1 MAAVAVTLSGSE
13 LTPLPANATASAP
26 AGSSSAGAAQI
37 RAEQCLLSNV
47 LRKGG
52 PAMKALARSGLSGT
66 PDELHAAADPEYWKK
81 TPLATAYEKDQA
93 WSDGK
98 VAELDGRNRVWDE
111 SLNVRQIPPGYTVT
125 GFTWTP
131 RDPSIFQQTGL
142 MGWMSD
148 RFWQKE
154 SDFYADL
161 TPAAGKESADAVS
174 KIATSRYSE
183 DRKEDYADWKA
194 WEGMTFMHPMY
205 ADDARIFLQ
214 NGGFPTSAPAADS
227 MEYRIDVENLKARFA
242 SCASADP
249 PDPHQVLDGELATAS
264 AEWQSELD
272 GQKAQRDV
280 ILAAEAK
287 ASSDLAVAAQAMAES
302 LGQSLIASRLTE
314 WQAYYLAVSP
324 EKAGVDYPTKAEF
337 ETVKTRIS
345 QARARASGRLY
356 AASRAALSA
365 KSQSERAHAAQQ
377 EAYAIADRAGQP
389 RGRGLM
395 YAQQAAQIVKASA
408 AATQAAAKATETAVH
423 ATRASA
429 ADSKTLNA
437 LAVTQSHAT
446 KAEFRRKAAEEAAAQ
461 AKEAADGAAVQA
473 KEAAANATKAKEA
486 QAKAEAA
493 EKTAKEA
500 AADAKAKRATAER
513 ERDLAKA
520 EKERAERERANAAS
534 AEERAQQQRAKAA
547 DALTDARAAGNTA
560 SQKKEAA
567 LEAERKATRARDGA
581 RTAERDRDALSARAN
596 ALEAHAAAVEGTSAA
611 GEARTAASDARA
623 AANRATTAATEAR
636 RAANEAT
643 SAAMNAREAATRAE
657 AAASRSQAAA
667 DGAKADVA
675 ITNAAV
681 KKAHA
686 AAAEAIAAS
695 EAAAQNARAAKAYAE
710 TARSQAAKAQAN
722 AVMARLEATGAAV
735 SAVRTA
741 GFAYATAQ
749 AAQAARDSA
758 AQVIKPANDAIELGS
773 PYKETDASA
782 GLAVLTGQAAKTAA
796 EQQRAVAKA
805 KADQAALAAI
815 AAKALAAKAAA
826 DAKAAAEAAAA
837 AAESAR
843 QAVES
848 ADRAGA
854 SAAEA
859 AEAAKAAKESEA
871 RTVEYDRQ
879 ATADAEA
886 AQSAATIAGGYATAA
901 RESATEAEKDAS
913 SARGAADAAEVDAA
927 TARGIADKADR
938 DADAAEA
945 SAARSRELAKEA
957 EDSATRAERAEDAQR
972 ETVRMSDSGPSG
984 ASGIVSFTEGLQD
997 TITSDGD
1004 CEGSHTG
1011 SDVGCEIDVTHHITG
1026 KAHFILLTC
1035 TLPNTSDAACIGHF
1049 TGDYLGSAPIDFTKP
1064 GKIHVNGWKLT
1075 AEVLKSVATGMVQD
1089 YIDCAHGEV
1098 SGCAWAAASLAAPA
1112 IIKAIGRSVKALR
1125 DAIRAGS
1132 GIEEALASVRASGIN
1147 PASLAA
1153 LERLARAA
1161 ANCFP
1166 AGTPVAVAGGTKKI
1180 EDLRVGDRVWAADLR
1195 TGKKRL
1201 RRITELY
1208 RHSADALVSVGTD
1221 HGAVRATPGHPFW
1234 VTGKGWTPARDLRA
1248 GYRLPRQG
1256 GGDAKVGA
1264 VRVLRGVVP
1273 VFTFEVEGDHT
1284 YFAGDAQV
1292 LVHNSCQLF
1301 KNLLAPDLA
1310 QELALAER
1318 LGITPARP
1326 GTAQFDRYI
1335 DFEGSG
1341 DIVKWAVLEDN
1352 SLVIM
1357 PKTVAQEELSH
1368 PVLSGGAP
1376 VRAAGEAQ
1384 IAGNKEVGYF
1394 GTSLNNHSGHFKPSL
1409 ESLEIGRE
1417 AFAAAGVQFW

>member
-1 MAAVAVTLSGSE
+1 
-13 LTPLPANATASAP
+13 
-26 AGSSSAGAAQI
+26 
-37 RAEQCLLSNV
+37 
-47 LRKGG
+47 
-52 PAMKALARSGLSGT
+52 
-66 PDELHAAADPEYWKK
+66 
-81 TPLATAYEKDQA
+81 
-93 WSDGK
+93 
-98 VAELDGRNRVWDE
+98 
-111 SLNVRQIPPGYTVT
+111 
-125 GFTWTP
+125 
-131 RDPSIFQQTGL
+131 
-142 MGWMSD
+142 
-148 RFWQKE
+148 
-154 SDFYADL
+154 
-161 TPAAGKESADAVS
+161 
-174 KIATSRYSE
+174 
-183 DRKEDYADWKA
+183 
-194 WEGMTFMHPMY
+194 
-205 ADDARIFLQ
+205 
-214 NGGFPTSAPAADS
+214 
-227 MEYRIDVENLKARFA
+227 
-242 SCASADP
+242 
-249 PDPHQVLDGELATAS
+249 
-264 AEWQSELD
+264 
-272 GQKAQRDV
+272 
-280 ILAAEAK
+280 
-287 ASSDLAVAAQAMAES
+287 
-302 LGQSLIASRLTE
+302 
-314 WQAYYLAVSP
+314 
-324 EKAGVDYPTKAEF
+324 
-337 ETVKTRIS
+337 
-345 QARARASGRLY
+345 
-356 AASRAALSA
+356 
-365 KSQSERAHAAQQ
+365 
-377 EAYAIADRAGQP
+377 
-389 RGRGLM
+389 
-395 YAQQAAQIVKASA
+395 
-408 AATQAAAKATETAVH
+408 
-423 ATRASA
+423 
-429 ADSKTLNA
+429 
-437 LAVTQSHAT
+437 
-446 KAEFRRKAAEEAAAQ
+446 
-461 AKEAADGAAVQA
+461 
-473 KEAAANATKAKEA
+473 
-486 QAKAEAA
+486 
-493 EKTAKEA
+493 
-500 AADAKAKRATAER
+500 
-513 ERDLAKA
+513 
-520 EKERAERERANAAS
+520 
-534 AEERAQQQRAKAA
+534 
-547 DALTDARAAGNTA
+547 
-560 SQKKEAA
+560 
-567 LEAERKATRARDGA
+567 
-581 RTAERDRDALSARAN
+581 
-596 ALEAHAAAVEGTSAA
+596 
-611 GEARTAASDARA
+611 
-623 AANRATTAATEAR
+623 
-636 RAANEAT
+636 
-643 SAAMNAREAATRAE
+643 MNAREAATRAE

-695 EAAAQNARAAKAYAE
+695 EAAAQNARAAKAHAE
-710 TARSQAAKAQAN
+710 TATSQAAKAQAN

-805 KADQAALAAI
+805 KADQAA
-815 AAKALAAKAAA
+815 
-826 DAKAAAEAAAA
+826 AA

-886 AQSAATIAGGYATAA
+886 AQSAATTAGGYATAA

-913 SARGAADAAEVDAA
+913 SARGAADAAEGDAA

-972 ETVRMSDSGPSG
+972 ETVRMSDSGPAG

-1026 KAHFILLTC
+1026 RVHFILLTC

-1180 EDLRVGDRVWAADLR
+1180 EDLRVGDRVWAADPR
-1195 TGKKRL
+1195 TGRKRL

-1221 HGAVRATPGHPFW
+1221 HGAVRVTPGHPFW

-1256 GGDAKVGA
+1256 GGDAEVGA

-1301 KNLLAPDLA
+1301 KNTMPWALEA
-1310 QELALAER
+1310 ELATAER
-1318 LGITPARP
+1318 FGITPARP

-1335 DFEGSG
+1335 DYDGSAEV
-1341 DIVKWAVLEDN
+1341 IKWAVLEDN
-1352 SLVIM
+1352 SLVIIPM
-1357 PKTVAQEELSH
+1357 KVKGQELHHS
-1368 PVLSGGAP
+1368 VLSGGAP

-1384 IAGNKEVGYF
+1384 IMGNKEVGYF
-1394 GTSLNNHSGHFKPSL
+1394 GTNLTNHSGHFLPSQ

-1417 AFAAAGVQFW
+1417 AFAAAGVHF